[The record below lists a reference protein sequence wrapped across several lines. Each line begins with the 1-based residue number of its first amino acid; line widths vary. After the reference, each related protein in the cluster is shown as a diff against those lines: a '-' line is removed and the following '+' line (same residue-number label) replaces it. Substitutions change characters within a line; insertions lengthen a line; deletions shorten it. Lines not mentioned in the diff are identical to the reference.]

1 MGFVFQPW
9 TIFVLEL
16 VPAGVTNEYFLRR
29 IISHNNPS
37 EEKQTVDLAE
47 DKPSES
53 FFLFFFFL
61 FLLNATSLLLT
72 ERERERKKLFVY
84 IDTVQIHRGPY

>member
-1 MGFVFQPW
+1 M
-9 TIFVLEL
+9 T
-16 VPAGVTNEYFLRR
+16 
-29 IISHNNPS
+29 NNPS

-53 FFLFFFFL
+53 FF

-72 ERERERKKLFVY
+72 ERERKKKSFVY